1 MDNSFFVY
9 SNQSLELE
17 RFHICSWE
25 FTNGSAL
32 LEIGCEISAENF
44 SHEINLIELSIHIPW
59 LNAQNEVF
67 DLYPRLKDAAN
78 TKFIFNDSVVN
89 TQTFDG
95 GAGVL
100 GVLHEFQG
108 REPLSILPVT
118 LNLNY
123 ATKVIS
129 IKLNLASYKN
139 NEITSNI
146 YFRISITALISSLSI
161 RRKGVSRTTII
172 YDYKINEGRNISDKL
187 FPELQ
192 NNQLCS
198 IKHCFCFTIV
208 PNSYD
213 LSFYDSNSL
222 KNVRTLE
229 YDAFYRYLNDHRV
242 QKDEL
247 MVVFSKK
254 KYPDSFAF
262 FSIFVKERIGAGQ
275 FALAILINLISGILL
290 FLPAFR
296 KDNNGNVNWHE
307 LPIEVF
313 IAIFASL
320 SLLIYLIWPWI
331 GSTYYHLKNQ
341 LKKKFK

>member
-9 SNQSLELE
+9 STKLLEIE

-25 FTNGSAL
+25 FNNGTAL
-32 LEIGCEISAENF
+32 LEIGCEISSENLPKGLN
-44 SHEINLIELSIHIPW
+44 ELELSIYIPW
-59 LNAQNEVF
+59 LNTNNKVE
-67 DLYPRLKDAAN
+67 DLYPRLKEAKN
-78 TKFIFNDSVVN
+78 SKFIFNDSVAN
-89 TQTFDG
+89 THTFDG
-95 GAGVL
+95 GAGAL
-100 GVLHEFQG
+100 GVMHGFQE

-118 LNLNY
+118 LTQNNLNHIIQ
-123 ATKVIS
+123 VE
-129 IKLNLASYKN
+129 LNLSAYN
-139 NEITSNI
+139 NKGNRSNI
-146 YFRISITALISSLSI
+146 YFRISITSSTSQLSI
-161 RRKGVSRTTII
+161 RKKGVSRTTII
-172 YDYKINEGRNISDKL
+172 YDYKINEGRNISDNL
-187 FPELQ
+187 VAELQ

-213 LSFYDSNSL
+213 LSFYDSSSL

-229 YDAFYRYLNDHRV
+229 YDAFNRYLDDPRV

-290 FLPAFR
+290 FLPSFR
-296 KDNNGNVNWHE
+296 TANKGPLNWSE

-313 IAIFASL
+313 IAIFVSL
-320 SLLIYLIWPWI
+320 SLFTYLIWPEI
-331 GSTYYHLKNQ
+331 GSAWYRLKT
-341 LKKKFK
+341 KKKKTK